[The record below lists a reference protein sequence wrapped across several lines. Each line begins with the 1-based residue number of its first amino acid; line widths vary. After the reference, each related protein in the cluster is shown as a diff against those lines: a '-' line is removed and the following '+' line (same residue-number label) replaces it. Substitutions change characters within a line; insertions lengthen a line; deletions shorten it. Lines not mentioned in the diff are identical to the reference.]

1 MPVLE
6 VGKARLYPWEQP
18 HRQAV
23 EVSDFLKKE
32 KKERTEER
40 GTDQHSPKNYGRK
53 EKRKTTEEE

>member
-1 MPVLE
+1 M
-6 VGKARLYPWEQP
+6 
-18 HRQAV
+18 